1 MPDAGKPPA
10 PDVKDKKP
18 DAPPQKPEA
27 SQPPVAEVKKPE
39 PEKTAA
45 PAAEPPKAEA
55 PKTETPKTEPAKQ
68 EAPAA
73 EAAKTEP
80 PKAEATKPAAEPAK
94 KKNFRFWAEKG
105 VDAAGFGGVWKAWEK
120 GGNRF
125 RNVMKSLGTKAA
137 DMIAGRIV
145 SMTFKLIAITFVAG
159 LIGGVSTYGTVLLLS
174 LATGAA
180 SGIYSYGKEYLRDR
194 YTGPKEK
201 RELTK
206 FFDKARARSAAISFG
221 SGFAGGAFGLWLAKT
236 EMFQSAMGA
245 LKDVFVPGNKKLS
258 IAFNTASAPAVP
270 ASLSADFTA
279 SAKPAVPVPMM
290 LRGPL
295 PVLK

>member
-10 PDVKDKKP
+10 PDVEEKKT
-18 DAPPQKPEA
+18 DAPQKPEA
-27 SQPPVAEVKKPE
+27 SQPPAAEEKKQEPEKAPQPEAPKPE
-39 PEKTAA
+39 PAKREV
-45 PAAEPPKAEA
+45 PAAEVAKAELPKAE
-55 PKTETPKTEPAKQ
+55 P
-68 EAPAA
+68 EAR
-73 EAAKTEP
+73 
-80 PKAEATKPAAEPAK
+80 TKK
-94 KKNFRFWAEKG
+94 DFRFWAEKG

-137 DMIAGRIV
+137 DMIAGRLV

-159 LIGGVSTYGTVLLLS
+159 LIGGVSTYGTILLLG

-180 SGIYSYGKEYLRDR
+180 SGIYCYAKEYLKDR

-221 SGFAGGAFGLWLAKT
+221 SGFAGGVFGLWLAKT
-236 EMFQSAMGA
+236 EVFQNAMGA
-245 LKDVFVPGNKKLS
+245 LKDVFVPGSKKLS
-258 IAFNTASAPAVP
+258 VSFNAASAPAAPP
-270 ASLSADFTA
+270 AISADFAAA
-279 SAKPAVPVPMM
+279 SPRKVAVP
-290 LRGPL
+290 L
-295 PVLK
+295 PSAFRPAFA

>member
-1 MPDAGKPPA
+1 MPDAGKPPS

-18 DAPPQKPEA
+18 DAPQKPEA
-27 SQPPVAEVKKPE
+27 SPPAVAEEKKPE
-39 PEKTAA
+39 PEKTQT
-45 PAAEPPKAEA
+45 PAAEPAKAEA
-55 PKTETPKTEPAKQ
+55 PKAEVLKTEPAKQ
-68 EAPAA
+68 EAPATEAVKA
-73 EAAKTEP
+73 EA
-80 PKAEATKPAAEPAK
+80 PKAEATTAKPSEDTK
-94 KKNFRFWAEKG
+94 QKKNFRFWAEKG

-125 RNVMKSLGTKAA
+125 KNVMKSLGTKAA
-137 DMIAGRIV
+137 DMIAGRLV

-180 SGIYSYGKEYLRDR
+180 SGIYSYGKEYLKDR
-194 YTGPKEK
+194 FTGPKEK

-236 EMFQSAMGA
+236 EMFQSAMDA
-245 LKDVFVPGNKKLS
+245 LKNAIPHKPKFDFN
-258 IAFNTASAPAVP
+258 IAAAPAAPVQP
-270 ASLSADFTA
+270 AAEF
-279 SAKPAVPVPMM
+279 AVAAGRNAPMA
-290 LRGPL
+290 L
-295 PVLK
+295 PRRLAPSFG

>member
-10 PDVKDKKP
+10 PDVKEKKP
-18 DAPPQKPEA
+18 DAPQKPEA
-27 SQPPVAEVKKPE
+27 SQSPVVEEKKPG
-39 PEKTAA
+39 PEKATV
-45 PAAEPPKAEA
+45 PAAEA
-55 PKTETPKTEPAKQ
+55 PKTEAPKAEPAKQ
-68 EAPAA
+68 EVPVVEAP
-73 EAAKTEP
+73 KTEA
-80 PKAEATKPAAEPAK
+80 PKVEVKPAAEPAQ
-94 KKNFRFWAEKG
+94 KKNFKFWAEKG

-125 RNVMKSLGTKAA
+125 KNVMKSLGAKAA

-145 SMTFKLIAITFVAG
+145 SMTFKLVAITFVAG
-159 LIGGVSTYGTVLLLS
+159 LIGGVSTYGTLLLLS

-180 SGIYSYGKEYLRDR
+180 SGIYSYGKEYLKDR

-245 LKDVFVPGNKKLS
+245 LKDVFLPGNKKLS
-258 IAFNTASAPAVP
+258 VSFNTASAPAAPP
-270 ASLSADFTA
+270 ALSAEFTA
-279 SAKPAVPVPMM
+279 SARPAIPVPLMP
-290 LRGPL
+290 RAPL